1 MDENARWEFLFKNP
15 AVVDPGWL
23 PPQDEVPELADL
35 RADHDRLLAARADA
49 GQTAFALRQRREQ
62 ELEAQRAARE
72 QALLDGEDARL
83 PKLTVTEAKLAA
95 AVADAEAAQDALQSF
110 VQRAVMQVVERESDL
125 LSGLDAITRDA
136 DGKRAEAQA
145 LLDEAARMEAGTKRL
160 RNWLTRVT
168 GESALGLYPYEQME
182 TPGPDGGD
190 MTVRELWEQ
199 MNPPGFETIPLVD
212 SDVPPDGPTIETI
225 DLDAVEEEVNV

>member
-1 MDENARWEFLFKNP
+1 MDENERWEFLFKNP

-23 PPQDEVPELADL
+23 PPQGEVPELADL
-35 RADHDRLLAARADA
+35 RADHDRLLAARAET
-49 GQTAFALRQRREQ
+49 GQAAFALRQRREH

-72 QALLDGEDARL
+72 QALLDGKDARL
-83 PKLTVTEAKLAA
+83 PKLTITEAKLAA
-95 AVADAEAAQDALQSF
+95 GVAEAEAAQDALQSF
-110 VQRAVMQVVERESDL
+110 VQRAVTQVVERQSDL
-125 LSGLDAITRDA
+125 LSGLEAITREA
-136 DGKRAEAQA
+136 EGKRAEAQA

-160 RNWLTRVT
+160 RNWLGRMT

-182 TPGPDGGD
+182 TPQPDSGD

-199 MNPPGFETIPLVD
+199 ANPPGYETVPLAD
-212 SDVPPDGPTIETI
+212 SDLPDGPAIETI